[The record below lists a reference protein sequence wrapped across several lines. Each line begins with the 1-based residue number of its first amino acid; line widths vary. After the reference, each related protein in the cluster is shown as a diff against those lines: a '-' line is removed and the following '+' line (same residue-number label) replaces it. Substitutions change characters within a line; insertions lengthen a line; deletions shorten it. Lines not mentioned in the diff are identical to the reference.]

1 MKGLNCQN
9 SKKKY
14 VVLLFG
20 KRKRDNPIYFFL
32 EFDENKKYKY
42 FFRMWQIR
50 HMSLSFL
57 GISVLGICS
66 NAGKH
71 VLQL

>member
-1 MKGLNCQN
+1 
-9 SKKKY
+9 
-14 VVLLFG
+14 
-20 KRKRDNPIYFFL
+20 
-32 EFDENKKYKY
+32 
-42 FFRMWQIR
+42 MWQIR

-57 GISVLGICS
+57 GISVLLGICS